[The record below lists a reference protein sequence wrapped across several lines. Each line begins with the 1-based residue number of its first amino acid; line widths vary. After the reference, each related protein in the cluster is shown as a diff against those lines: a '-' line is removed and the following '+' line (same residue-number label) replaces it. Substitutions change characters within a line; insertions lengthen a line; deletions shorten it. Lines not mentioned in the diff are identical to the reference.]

1 MFENLTIALMKKEE
15 HTKVR
20 LSPEEIEAI
29 KRIIKK

>member
-1 MFENLTIALMKKEE
+1 MRKEE